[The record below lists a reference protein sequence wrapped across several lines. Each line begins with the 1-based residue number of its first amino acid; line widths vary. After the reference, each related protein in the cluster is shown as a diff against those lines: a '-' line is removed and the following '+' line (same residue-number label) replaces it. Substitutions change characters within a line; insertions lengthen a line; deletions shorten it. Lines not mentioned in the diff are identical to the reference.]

1 MRFSMLSLIAL
12 LTMSGCADKGAFDL
26 FKMDEAHERSVE
38 QLRTGSIVLSLET
51 KAIISAIYLNP
62 VCPEQYK
69 DGEYF
74 IAAIYFENDM
84 RSVKKRDIHDIGY
97 RLTLNEPKIK
107 VSDNNQSI
115 KIEAKEIKPAG
126 YYEPITMEELGEKDL
141 RRNLIPV
148 RNTWNRFYLIRF
160 KNFSEGVLTLG
171 LENNQTGSV
180 VLNYQKGK

>member
-12 LTMSGCADKGAFDL
+12 LTMSGCANPGAFDL
-26 FKMDEAHERSVE
+26 FKMDAAHERSVE

-51 KAIISAIYLNP
+51 KAIISALYLNP
-62 VCPEQYK
+62 VYPEQYK

-74 IAAIYFENDM
+74 IAAIYFENDI
-84 RSVKKRDIHDIGY
+84 RSLKKRDIHDIGY
-97 RLTLNEPKIK
+97 HLTLNGQEP
-107 VSDNNQSI
+107 V
-115 KIEAKEIKPAG
+115 E
-126 YYEPITMEELGEKDL
+126 MEELGEKDL

-160 KNFSEGVLTLG
+160 KNFSEGVLTLA